1 MKHEFSSLFFQ
12 KFPSYC
18 KSGGR
23 DKTFVIFFF
32 FVTSASMASIFS
44 SFLSVDK
51 IGGDATTMRGNYLN
65 YGKRNC
71 WKKNST
77 ACWNDVFRV
86 LILLHLSFEILI
98 IGNGNFYSFRLVN

>member
-18 KSGGR
+18 KSGGKGQ
-23 DKTFVIFFF
+23 DVCYFF